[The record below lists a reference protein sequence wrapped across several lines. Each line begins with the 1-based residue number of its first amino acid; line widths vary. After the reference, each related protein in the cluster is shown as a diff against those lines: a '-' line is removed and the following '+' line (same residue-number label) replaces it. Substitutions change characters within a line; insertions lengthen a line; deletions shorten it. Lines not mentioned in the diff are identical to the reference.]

1 MFWILIYS
9 DLLDLSR
16 QLFLIYNT
24 IFVKD
29 WSTGNFME
37 LPDMNHARGYHTCL
51 VMTLPGK
58 KDLIVIVS
66 GGGKNAWQF
75 SPLLGLKYNVF
86 SLIFLVVPN
95 LLWSFCYI
103 TLQFFSLWKNPSH
116 VRIFFSLHVRK
127 IFHTLLSKTIW
138 KKTLP
143 YQRTDLINAIQE
155 NIKKNILLL

>member
-103 TLQFFSLWKNPSH
+103 TLQFFSSRKNPSH
-116 VRIFFSLHVRK
+116 VRNFF
-127 IFHTLLSKTIW
+127 FFTFEENFPHTS
-138 KKTLP
+138 
-143 YQRTDLINAIQE
+143 
-155 NIKKNILLL
+155 IKGSFGKRLCHTNTQI